1 MDGIKKD
8 LKFYWKLFSSTFFIS
23 AFTFGGG
30 FVIIPLL
37 RKKFVCEYK
46 WIQEEE
52 MWDLTAIAQSSP
64 GAIAVN
70 ASILIGYRL
79 AGIKGALLTILG
91 TILPPFIIL
100 SVISVGYAAFRDSFI
115 VACVLK
121 GMQAGVAAVI
131 TDVVVGMA
139 EKLLGAKKALPIAVM
154 FGAFAATYV
163 FHVNVIFIILVCG
176 VIGALD
182 VCLLQKSQKEDK
194 LS

>member
-1 MDGIKKD
+1 MEGTKKD

-46 WIQEEE
+46 WVQEEE
-52 MWDLTAIAQSSP
+52 MWDLMAIAQSSP

-70 ASILIGYRL
+70 ASILIGYHL
-79 AGIKGALLTILG
+79 AGIKGALISILG

-131 TDVVVGMA
+131 TDVVIGMA

-154 FGAFAATYV
+154 LGAFAATYV
-163 FHVNVIFIILVCG
+163 FHVNVVYIILVCG

-182 VCLLQKSQKEDK
+182 VCLLNKSKKEGT